1 MITTNDAQDILI
13 RDCTDFG
20 IKTFPTWDVPEGR
33 IKNERIVVVTP
44 SEQSPAT
51 YWESCYISVNLCVPN
66 IQGNANRERLKSLN
80 GLQKQNSNHGP
91 MGNMIIRHITTDTKI

>member
-33 IKNERIVVVTP
+33 IKT
-44 SEQSPAT
+44 SES
-51 YWESCYISVNLCVPN
+51 
-66 IQGNANRERLKSLN
+66 
-80 GLQKQNSNHGP
+80 
-91 MGNMIIRHITTDTKI
+91 

>member
-51 YWESCYISVNLCVPN
+51 YWESCLHLGESMYPGH
-66 IQGNANRERLKSLN
+66 QGN
-80 GLQKQNSNHGP
+80 LQ
-91 MGNMIIRHITTDTKI
+91 I